1 MQFVPYAI
9 PLIITAAIS
18 VGLALYSRRRHL
30 TTGSGWFALLMLAV
44 SVWSLSYALELSSDE
59 LAGKLFWSKVEYLGI
74 AIIPTLWLA
83 FALQY
88 TGRERWL
95 TRRNGLLFSI
105 EPIFI
110 LLLVWTNEFHSQ
122 IWQSIKLDISG
133 PFAMLDIVSYGPFFW
148 VHAAYSYVLLALGTG
163 LLTQAFIKSSRLY
176 RIQVAILLVGLLAPW
191 VGNALYLTRL
201 SPFPGLDL
209 TPFGYTLTGLA
220 LILGLFQFRLL
231 DIVPVARDA
240 VIAEMPDGVIVLD
253 AENRII
259 DLNPA
264 AQRIIDRQD
273 DVIGQPV
280 VLVLSGRPDVVD
292 HFRAT
297 TEARGDVVLGGGQ
310 AQGVYDLRTAPLHD
324 RGGRFTGQLVMLHD
338 VTERKEAEDALE
350 AQRQLFENLV
360 TVARATT
367 EHPTLETTLQNA
379 LSVAT
384 SLTDAEWSG
393 LLLLDEAGVVTNAI
407 LASGEGA
414 PVSQSGLVGRE
425 LEEGLCGWAIQH
437 QQSVLVH
444 DITQDDRRLILPDAA
459 SSARSALAVPIV
471 LGQVV
476 LGVLILAH
484 SAADHFSDEHLALM
498 QAAADQM
505 ALALRNAQ
513 IYEAQRRLANRQATL
528 YQALRTVGAYLDP
541 EAVAR
546 AAVVVVARM
555 TNWPVVA
562 VLLPEDA
569 GVDSAARLV
578 PKAEAG
584 VLSSTE
590 KWEITIEQG
599 IVGRAFRTGET
610 QYVPDVSTDPDYV
623 SDFPTVRSMMAV
635 PLKRSERVLGV
646 LDIESD
652 MQAAFD
658 GNDVLLAE
666 SLADAIAL
674 AMDNAQLH
682 TEMRQNADDLGAL
695 YEITRIVS
703 QSLVLEDVLSEAL
716 SSALT
721 SLDLDVGVV
730 SLTGLIDGRLHL
742 AAEQGLPPAFR
753 DRLQQ
758 EGLDDTLCAY
768 VHHNRRGVLAI
779 GDIEEETPVVAKV
792 REEAPLAMDSL
803 RALGMRAYVGI
814 PLSYQEQSLGILSMF
829 ARQPRVFSTRMLAQ
843 QVAIGQQIAA
853 AVASARLFRSI
864 ADERSQLQALI
875 ESSRD
880 GIILIGTDQRIL
892 VMNATAIGFLHLE
905 GQPEDWIDRSILDAL
920 SVLRRHA
927 PAAVKATLFEMRRIR
942 KGDEPFGEGEY
953 EVAPRQIHWLNLPVV
968 SGRKPLG
975 RLLVLRDVTEER
987 LLERMR
993 DDLTRTLVHDLRN
1006 PLTSISV
1013 SLDLLNKVFSDV
1025 TSSTQQQMMDIARQ
1039 NTDKM
1044 LELINAILDIGR
1056 MESGQMPL
1064 NKSAVSLDELITSVV
1079 ESQLPL
1085 VAEKGLRLENEVP
1098 PDLPPAYVDAR
1109 LIERV
1114 LRNLIGNAIKFTST
1128 GDVVRVIA
1136 RADMSET
1143 SSLLVSVIDTGPG
1156 IPSDIR
1162 ELLFEK
1168 FITGQQ
1174 EERGSGLGLAFCKMA
1189 IEAHGERIWVESPP
1203 EGGTTFAFTLPCE

>member
-1 MQFVPYAI
+1 
-9 PLIITAAIS
+9 
-18 VGLALYSRRRHL
+18 
-30 TTGSGWFALLMLAV
+30 
-44 SVWSLSYALELSSDE
+44 
-59 LAGKLFWSKVEYLGI
+59 
-74 AIIPTLWLA
+74 
-83 FALQY
+83 
-88 TGRERWL
+88 
-95 TRRNGLLFSI
+95 
-105 EPIFI
+105 
-110 LLLVWTNEFHSQ
+110 
-122 IWQSIKLDISG
+122 
-133 PFAMLDIVSYGPFFW
+133 
-148 VHAAYSYVLLALGTG
+148 
-163 LLTQAFIKSSRLY
+163 
-176 RIQVAILLVGLLAPW
+176 
-191 VGNALYLTRL
+191 
-201 SPFPGLDL
+201 
-209 TPFGYTLTGLA
+209 
-220 LILGLFQFRLL
+220 
-231 DIVPVARDA
+231 
-240 VIAEMPDGVIVLD
+240 
-253 AENRII
+253 
-259 DLNPA
+259 
-264 AQRIIDRQD
+264 
-273 DVIGQPV
+273 
-280 VLVLSGRPDVVD
+280 
-292 HFRAT
+292 
-297 TEARGDVVLGGGQ
+297 
-310 AQGVYDLRTAPLHD
+310 
-324 RGGRFTGQLVMLHD
+324 
-338 VTERKEAEDALE
+338 
-350 AQRQLFENLV
+350 
-360 TVARATT
+360 
-367 EHPTLETTLQNA
+367 
-379 LSVAT
+379 
-384 SLTDAEWSG
+384 
-393 LLLLDEAGVVTNAI
+393 
-407 LASGEGA
+407 
-414 PVSQSGLVGRE
+414 
-425 LEEGLCGWAIQH
+425 
-437 QQSVLVH
+437 
-444 DITQDDRRLILPDAA
+444 
-459 SSARSALAVPIV
+459 
-471 LGQVV
+471 
-476 LGVLILAH
+476 
-484 SAADHFSDEHLALM
+484 
-498 QAAADQM
+498 
-505 ALALRNAQ
+505 
-513 IYEAQRRLANRQATL
+513 
-528 YQALRTVGAYLDP
+528 
-541 EAVAR
+541 
-546 AAVVVVARM
+546 
-555 TNWPVVA
+555 
-562 VLLPEDA
+562 
-569 GVDSAARLV
+569 
-578 PKAEAG
+578 
-584 VLSSTE
+584 
-590 KWEITIEQG
+590 
-599 IVGRAFRTGET
+599 
-610 QYVPDVSTDPDYV
+610 
-623 SDFPTVRSMMAV
+623 
-635 PLKRSERVLGV
+635 
-646 LDIESD
+646 
-652 MQAAFD
+652 
-658 GNDVLLAE
+658 
-666 SLADAIAL
+666 
-674 AMDNAQLH
+674 
-682 TEMRQNADDLGAL
+682 
-695 YEITRIVS
+695 
-703 QSLVLEDVLSEAL
+703 
-716 SSALT
+716 
-721 SLDLDVGVV
+721 
-730 SLTGLIDGRLHL
+730 
-742 AAEQGLPPAFR
+742 
-753 DRLQQ
+753 
-758 EGLDDTLCAY
+758 
-768 VHHNRRGVLAI
+768 
-779 GDIEEETPVVAKV
+779 
-792 REEAPLAMDSL
+792 
-803 RALGMRAYVGI
+803 
-814 PLSYQEQSLGILSMF
+814 
-829 ARQPRVFSTRMLAQ
+829 MLAQ